1 MEDQF
6 GDGWDV
12 AKLVVTRPDGSKD
25 FFQNTCETKNPHQ
38 VRYAEL
44 RNELAAW
51 VAATP
56 ACMQRAGMEAQT
68 REFLSRELA
77 HELGIV
83 EPKTGDFHSARS
95 AGREAAAAV
104 GEGDDAVADA
114 AEIAIS
120 VGVIAGASSSLH
132 FTMPSTH
139 ERLSRPTLRPHSPP
153 PPVETSPSRG
163 GRGGFRGGVQAGD
176 EATSQQGSQERIA
189 GQAGLIPALQTAY
202 DAGAHMLV
210 SVSGLCHRVRADI

>member
-1 MEDQF
+1 
-6 GDGWDV
+6 
-12 AKLVVTRPDGSKD
+12 
-25 FFQNTCETKNPHQ
+25 
-38 VRYAEL
+38 
-44 RNELAAW
+44 
-51 VAATP
+51 
-56 ACMQRAGMEAQT
+56 MQRAGLEAKT

-77 HELGIV
+77 NELGIV
-83 EPKTGDFHSARS
+83 EAKTGDFHSARS

-132 FTMPSTH
+132 FTMPGTH
-139 ERLSRPTLRPHSPP
+139 ERRSRPTLRPHSPP
-153 PPVETSPSRG
+153 PPVESSSSREGARGG
-163 GRGGFRGGVQAGD
+163 GRGGVGGVHAWD
-176 EATSQQGSQERIA
+176 EATTQQGSPD
-189 GQAGLIPALQTAY
+189 GQAGLIPAPQTAY